1 MTSNTKNIKTS
12 TCLTPKLILKPTSSK
27 PIITTTTMFSP
38 SSPIA
43 TGVFV
48 LPIKQ
53 KSNRKGSR
61 HSPKHLRKP
70 PSFDTYLHSSATTPT
85 PTHRG
90 YMTRTPSLSSSY
102 SSTSSLVDADEEMLY
117 GYGSPKSSAST
128 SSVHRHRRI
137 SSAYK
142 VRFADIGDDGSSI
155 VSSSSSIDEWDD
167 MDIDE
172 EEEDYIFISRQSP
185 PANHYFNY
193 HDKGGST

>member
-1 MTSNTKNIKTS
+1 MTSDTKNIKTS
-12 TCLTPKLILKPTSSK
+12 TCLTPKLLLKPTSSK

-53 KSNRKGSR
+53 KNNRKGSR

-70 PSFDTYLHSSATTPT
+70 PSFDTYIHSSTTAPST
-85 PTHRG
+85 THRG

-102 SSTSSLVDADEEMLY
+102 SSTSSLMDADEEMMY
-117 GYGSPKSSAST
+117 GYGSPKSSSA
-128 SSVHRHRRI
+128 SVHRHRRI

-155 VSSSSSIDEWDD
+155 VSSSSSVDEWDD

-172 EEEDYIFISRQSP
+172 EEEEYIFVSRQSP
-185 PANHYFNY
+185 QTSHYFNY
-193 HDKGGST
+193 HEKGGST